1 MKNYRNSNNMRHRRS
16 SGLSLVEIMVGMTIM
31 GMVMGASI
39 LALPEIR
46 QLNFTSDSVRSGYT
60 VLNSELENLRT
71 QTFDQLAQEITSTG
85 SSQSDSEGGLWGDLG
100 DLLGIGEE
108 ESPTKVK
115 SNSTATVNNVDYAVT
130 RQMEFTDSSQEII
143 QSTVSINWSVTS
155 RPQSIVGRAIF
166 TKDGLSDKKFSSAN

>member
-1 MKNYRNSNNMRHRRS
+1 MKNYIISTNMPQRRS
-16 SGLSLVEIMVGMTIM
+16 PGLSLIEIMVGMTIL
-31 GMVMGASI
+31 GLVMGASI

-71 QTFDQLAQEITSTG
+71 QTFDQLAQEITSSG
-85 SSQSDSEGGLWGDLG
+85 SSQSGSGGGLFGGLG
-100 DLLGIGEE
+100 GLLGIGEE
-108 ESPTKVK
+108 ESPTEVK

-130 RQMEFTDSSQEII
+130 RQLEFTDSSQEII
-143 QSTVSINWSVTS
+143 QSTVSINWSVKN
-155 RPQSIVGRAIF
+155 RPHSIVGRAIF